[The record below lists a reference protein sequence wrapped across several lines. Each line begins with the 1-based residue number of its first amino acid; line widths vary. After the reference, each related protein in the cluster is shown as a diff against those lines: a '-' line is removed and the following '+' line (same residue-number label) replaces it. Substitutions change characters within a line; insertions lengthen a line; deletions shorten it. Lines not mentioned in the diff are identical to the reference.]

1 MNTTTPSVAGPVRV
15 LANHS
20 VTKRLGNWTTARQF
34 QVHAHR
40 GRAVLDL
47 RSPHIPAGDVE
58 VDVDLDHATLKLLV
72 PEDAAVDD
80 WYLRRIGRG
89 RIKDTEAPNAPGGR
103 RIVITG
109 HLRRGEIR
117 VHRGGFAVLS
127 AIFSREFLADLRRAR
142 KQGRTPTVADPAHTP

>member
-20 VTKRLGNWTTARQF
+20 VTKQLGNWTTARQF

-58 VDVDLDHATLKLLV
+58 VDVDLGHATLKLLA
-72 PEDAAVDD
+72 PEDAVVDD

-103 RIVITG
+103 RIVVTG
-109 HLRRGEIR
+109 QLRGEIR

>member
-89 RIKDTEAPNAPGGR
+89 RIKDTEAPNAPGSR

-142 KQGRTPTVADPAHTP
+142 KQGRTPTVADPVHT